1 VHILARVVEPDKE
14 DVWLTESRKV
24 TISGRAVQVKL
35 SGENLVIFADII
47 PYMNADRTILLVAKG
62 QVWAQE
68 EMEEGVKYY
77 STMKSLPVE
86 SGESVLFFPLGRAMD
101 QQQNI
106 YSIEL
111 EITVVP
117 YQP

>member
-1 VHILARVVEPDKE
+1 
-14 DVWLTESRKV
+14 
-24 TISGRAVQVKL
+24 
-35 SGENLVIFADII
+35 
-47 PYMNADRTILLVAKG
+47 
-62 QVWAQE
+62 
-68 EMEEGVKYY
+68 MEEGVKYY